1 MSSWREADV
10 TKRKKTPDT
19 RLALPWEHGE
29 NPLLGLFSGRRV
41 WPLFTLLALLV
52 STGLAFVMGG
62 KRADLLST
70 RATLSEV
77 ERAAREFVRD
87 MGRCPRAVAEL
98 VHPPKSGVQYL
109 SQAPVDAWG
118 RSLYFRCSYGEHAE
132 LEVVSAG
139 PSGSFLDD
147 DNVM

>member
-1 MSSWREADV
+1 MA
-10 TKRKKTPDT
+10 KRKKTPDT

-29 NPLLGLFSGRRV
+29 NPIFALFSGRRV
-41 WPLFTLLALLV
+41 WPLVTLLALLLG
-52 STGLAFVMGG
+52 SAIAFVMGG
-62 KRADLLST
+62 RRSDLLST

-77 ERAAREFVRD
+77 GRATRAFVRD
-87 MGRCPRAVAEL
+87 MGRCPRATSEL

-109 SQAPVDAWG
+109 AEIPVDAWG

>member
-1 MSSWREADV
+1 M
-10 TKRKKTPDT
+10 TKRKKTPDS

-29 NPLLGLFSGRRV
+29 NPFFALFSGRRV
-41 WPLFTLLALLV
+41 WPLVTLLALV
-52 STGLAFVMGG
+52 GSTAVAFVMGG
-62 KRADLLST
+62 KRSDILST
-70 RATLSEV
+70 RATVSEV
-77 ERAAREFVRD
+77 ERAGRAFVRD
-87 MGRCPRAVAEL
+87 MGRCPRTTSEL

-109 SQAPVDAWG
+109 AETPVDAWG